1 MGASW
6 GLADEN
12 HPHSGICEKMKQ
24 VYDVGGNYLHLDKV
38 QDKFVQ
44 EMRRAKIRNVMLKEI
59 DIWLCEA
66 YTKLKWQ
73 GPFLTLD
80 AHKHLS

>member
-38 QDKFVQ
+38 QYKFVQ

-73 GPFLTLD
+73 SPFLTLD